1 MGSLPSHII
10 TIAQSSEIKIKE
22 KGSLFIGQIFHIED
36 EDGAHKILEGVRKK
50 YFDATHNCYA
60 YRFTDGSVKYS
71 DDGEPNGTAG
81 KRILNAINHEKL
93 FNVLIIV
100 TRYFGGTKLGI
111 GPLGNAYYDASMEV
125 IKAGTKKD
133 QELFVKGKIRYD
145 FEYSNLVHRLISQH
159 NVRITSNFF
168 EDLPGMEFLIP
179 IESKDSFC
187 SGIRENSLSELKVE
201 ITDQYIYL

>member
-1 MGSLPSHII
+1 MELLPSHI
-10 TIAQSSEIKIKE
+10 TTVTQSYEIKFKE
-22 KGSLFIGQIFHIED
+22 KGSLFIGQIFHTED
-36 EDGAHKILEGVRKK
+36 ENDAQVILEGVRKK

-60 YRFTDGSVKYS
+60 YRITDGSIKYS

-93 FNVLIIV
+93 FNVIIIV

-111 GPLGNAYYDASMEV
+111 GPLGNAYYDASIEV
-125 IKAGTKKD
+125 IKASTKN
-133 QELFVKGKIRYD
+133 ELGLYVKAKIRYD
-145 FEYSNLVHRLISQH
+145 FEFSNLIHRLISQH
-159 NVRITSNFF
+159 NVKITSNFF

-179 IESKDSFC
+179 VETKDSFC
-187 SGIRENSLSELKVE
+187 REIKEKSLSKLKVE